1 MVNINNFPLIL
12 EKLSIIVSQ
21 LDRMQFLISSITESI
36 FSDVIKSNN
45 LFFDIILLMNKKINL
60 TDLGYDDFFEL
71 GKKELGLTKYPVARV
86 IAEYKE
92 AYRVK
97 SADGEYL
104 AKITGKQ
111 MYQAQKREDYPAVGD
126 WVIIDELADNKAI
139 ILATL
144 PRRTILKKQYSDK
157 QDIQIIATNIDT
169 AFIVESLDR
178 DYNLNRFERFLVL
191 INEGNIKP
199 IIVLNKID
207 LIPKIELEIRI
218 NQIKDRFND
227 IEIITTS
234 TLNEQ
239 GLNNL
244 LKQIKKGL
252 TYCFLGSSGVGK
264 SSLINKLLG
273 NDEIKTGEINPYIER
288 GRHTTTTRE
297 MYFLE
302 NGGIVI
308 DNPGTR
314 EVGIANA
321 DVGIE
326 NVFDEI
332 SLLSH
337 KCRFANCT
345 HTHEPD
351 CAVLNAVGQKELNKG
366 KYDNFIKLKKES
378 EFYKM
383 NEVERRA
390 KDRKFGQFVKKYH
403 DMIKDN

>member
-1 MVNINNFPLIL
+1 
-12 EKLSIIVSQ
+12 
-21 LDRMQFLISSITESI
+21 
-36 FSDVIKSNN
+36 
-45 LFFDIILLMNKKINL
+45 MNKKINL
-60 TDLGYDDFFEL
+60 IDLGYDEFFES
-71 GKKELGLTKYPVARV
+71 GKKELGLTKYPVARI

-111 MYQAQKREDYPAVGD
+111 MFEAQKREDYPAVGD
-126 WVIIDELADNKAI
+126 WVVINKLPDKKAVIRAI
-139 ILATL
+139 L

-157 QDIQIIATNIDT
+157 QDVQIIATNIDT

-191 INEGNIKP
+191 VNEGRIKP
-199 IIVLNKID
+199 TIVLNKTD
-207 LIPKIELEIRI
+207 LIPRIELETRI

-227 IEIITTS
+227 IKIITS
-234 TLNEQ
+234 SIVKKQ
-239 GLNNL
+239 GLNDMLNH
-244 LKQIKKGL
+244 IKTGK

-273 NDEIKTGEINPYIER
+273 KDKIRTSEINLDIER

-297 MYFLE
+297 MYFLD

-314 EVGIANA
+314 EVGIANSE
-321 DVGIE
+321 VGLE

-337 KCRFANCT
+337 NCRFANCT
-345 HTHEPD
+345 HMHEPD
-351 CAVLNAVGQKELNKG
+351 CAVLKAVEQKELDKG
-366 KYDNFIKLKKES
+366 KYINFIKLKKES

-383 NEVERRA
+383 NEVEKRA
-390 KDRKFGQFVKKYH
+390 KDRKFGQFVKKYY
-403 DMIKDN
+403 DMFKDD

>member
-1 MVNINNFPLIL
+1 
-12 EKLSIIVSQ
+12 
-21 LDRMQFLISSITESI
+21 
-36 FSDVIKSNN
+36 
-45 LFFDIILLMNKKINL
+45 MNKKINL
-60 TDLGYDDFFEL
+60 TDLGYDDFFESEKL
-71 GKKELGLTKYPVARV
+71 ELGLPKYPVARV

-92 AYRVK
+92 AYKVK
-97 SADGEYL
+97 NADGEYL

-111 MYQAQKREDYPAVGD
+111 MFESQKREDYPAVGD
-126 WVIIDELADNKAI
+126 WVVIDELPDKKAVI
-139 ILATL
+139 RATL

-157 QDIQIIATNIDT
+157 QDAQIIATNIDT

-191 INEGNIKP
+191 VSEGKIRP
-199 IIVLNKID
+199 IIVLNKTD
-207 LIPKIELEIRI
+207 LIPKIELETRV
-218 NQIKDRFND
+218 NQIKDRFRD
-227 IEIITTS
+227 IEIITS
-234 TLNEQ
+234 SILKEQ
-239 GLNNL
+239 GLTDMLNR
-244 LKQIKKGL
+244 IKKGK

-273 NDEIKTGEINPYIER
+273 KNEIRTREINLDIER

-297 MYFLE
+297 MYFLD

-314 EVGIANA
+314 EVGIASS
-321 DVGIE
+321 DMGLE

-345 HTHEPD
+345 HMHEPD
-351 CAVLNAVGQKELNKG
+351 CAVLRAVEQKELDKG
-366 KYDNFIKLKKES
+366 KYDNYIKLKKES

-383 NEVERRA
+383 NEVEKRA

-403 DMIKDN
+403 DMYKDN

>member
-1 MVNINNFPLIL
+1 
-12 EKLSIIVSQ
+12 
-21 LDRMQFLISSITESI
+21 
-36 FSDVIKSNN
+36 
-45 LFFDIILLMNKKINL
+45 MNKKIDIM
-60 TDLGYDDFFEL
+60 DLGYDDFFES
-71 GKKELGLTKYPVARV
+71 GKKELGLTRYPVARI

-97 SADGEYL
+97 STEGEYL

-111 MYQAQKREDYPAVGD
+111 MFKAQKREDYPAVGD
-126 WVIIDELADNKAI
+126 WVVIDELPDKKAVI
-139 ILATL
+139 RATL

-157 QDIQIIATNIDT
+157 QDTQIIATNIDI

-178 DYNLNRFERFLVL
+178 DYNLNRLERFLVL
-191 INEGNIKP
+191 VNEGKIKP
-199 IIVLNKID
+199 IIILNKTD
-207 LIPKIELEIRI
+207 LIPKIELESRI
-218 NQIKDRFND
+218 IQIKNRFDD
-227 IEIITTS
+227 IQIIS
-234 TLNEQ
+234 SSIVNEQ

-244 LKQIKKGL
+244 SKQIKKGI

-273 NDEIKTGEINPYIER
+273 KEEIKTCEINPDIER

-314 EVGIANA
+314 EVGIA
-321 DVGIE
+321 DSDIGLE

-337 KCRFANCT
+337 KCKFANCT
-345 HTHEPD
+345 HIHEPD
-351 CAVLNAVGQKELNKG
+351 CAILTAVKQKELDKG
-366 KYDNFIKLKKES
+366 KYDNYIKLKKES
-378 EFYKM
+378 DFYKM
-383 NEVERRA
+383 NEVEKRA
-390 KDRKFGQFVKKYH
+390 KDRKFGQFVKKYY
-403 DMIKDN
+403 DMLKDD

>member
-1 MVNINNFPLIL
+1 
-12 EKLSIIVSQ
+12 
-21 LDRMQFLISSITESI
+21 
-36 FSDVIKSNN
+36 
-45 LFFDIILLMNKKINL
+45 MNRKINL
-60 TDLGYDDFFEL
+60 TDLGYDDFFESEKL
-71 GKKELGLTKYPVARV
+71 ELGLTKYSVARI

-97 SADGEYL
+97 NADGEYL

-111 MYQAQKREDYPAVGD
+111 MFESQKREDFPAVGD
-126 WVIIDELADNKAI
+126 WVAIDVLPDKKAVI
-139 ILATL
+139 RVTL
-144 PRRTILKKQYSDK
+144 PRRTILKKQYSNK
-157 QDIQIIATNIDT
+157 QDAQIIATNIDI

-191 INEGNIKP
+191 VIEGRIKP
-199 IIVLNKID
+199 TIVLNKTD
-207 LIPKIELEIRI
+207 LIPKKELVLRI
-218 NQIKDRFND
+218 NQIKNRFTD

-234 TLNEQ
+234 TVNKQ

-244 LKQIKKGL
+244 SKQIKKGI

-273 NDEIKTGEINPYIER
+273 KDEIKTSEINPDIER

-297 MYFLE
+297 MYFLD

-314 EVGIANA
+314 EVGIANS
-321 DVGIE
+321 DIGIE

-337 KCRFANCT
+337 KCRFVNCT
-345 HTHEPD
+345 HMHEPD
-351 CAVLNAVGQKELNKG
+351 CAVLKAVEQKELDNE
-366 KYDNFIKLKKES
+366 KYLNFIKLKKES

-383 NEVERRA
+383 NEVEKRA
-390 KDRKFGQFVKKYH
+390 KDRKFGQFIKKYH
-403 DMIKDN
+403 DMFKDN

>member
-1 MVNINNFPLIL
+1 
-12 EKLSIIVSQ
+12 
-21 LDRMQFLISSITESI
+21 
-36 FSDVIKSNN
+36 
-45 LFFDIILLMNKKINL
+45 MNKKIIL
-60 TDLGYDDFFEL
+60 TDLGYDDFFESE
-71 GKKELGLTKYPVARV
+71 KKKSGLIKYPEARV

-97 SADGEYL
+97 STDGEYL

-111 MYQAQKREDYPAVGD
+111 MFEAQKREDYPAVGD
-126 WVIIDELADNKAI
+126 WVIIDELPDKKAVI
-139 ILATL
+139 RATL

-157 QDIQIIATNIDT
+157 QDTQIIATNIDI

-191 INEGNIKP
+191 AIEGRIKP
-199 IIVLNKID
+199 IIVLNKTD
-207 LIPKIELEIRI
+207 LIPKIELESRI
-218 NQIKDRFND
+218 IQIKNRFNN
-227 IEIITTS
+227 IEIITS
-234 TLNEQ
+234 SIVKEQ
-239 GLNNL
+239 GLSDISNHI
-244 LKQIKKGL
+244 IKGK

-273 NDEIKTGEINPYIER
+273 KDEIKTREINIDTER

-314 EVGIANA
+314 EVGIADS
-321 DVGIE
+321 DVGLE

-332 SLLSH
+332 SNLSL

-345 HTHEPD
+345 HMHEPG
-351 CAVLNAVGQKELNKG
+351 CAVLKAVEQKELDEG
-366 KYDNFIKLKKES
+366 KYLNFLKLKKES

-383 NEVERRA
+383 NEVEKRE
-390 KDRKFGQFVKKYH
+390 KDRKFGKFIKKYH
-403 DMIKDN
+403 DMFKDS